1 MKVTRKSRAK
11 RGFTLVELLVVIAI
25 IGILIALLLPAVQ
38 AAREAARRSQ
48 CSNNMKQIGLAIH
61 NYHDSHRKFPPGY
74 MGDPPNDPGGCG
86 LVHHDRPG
94 WGWAAYI
101 LPYMEQG
108 SLYDQLGISGTKKAV
123 CSTPTGAQDDPAVG
137 NPNLQD
143 TLITSYRCPS
153 AVDPDLNPSRDT
165 ANNGDHGASN
175 YAGVA
180 GVDWSGEI
188 SGMKAVFG
196 DGTKYVA
203 SFRDFQDGTSNTF
216 AVGEKFRNRTPDSA
230 GTAIMS
236 SFPAYYGAV
245 WVGIAPDLRAATT
258 VGQLAPPPS
267 TYAVNGGA
275 LSAYA
280 SLHPGGAQFLLG
292 DGHVRF
298 VSENA
303 DQATLSA
310 VGVMND
316 GTVTG
321 EF

>member
-1 MKVTRKSRAK
+1 MEVSRRSQAM

-61 NYHDSHRKFPPGY
+61 NYHDSHKKFPPGY
-74 MGDPPNDPGGCG
+74 MGDPPNNPGGCG
-86 LVHHDRPG
+86 QVHHDRPG

-108 SLYDQLGISGTKKAV
+108 SLYDQLAISGTKKAV

-137 NPNLQD
+137 DPALQD
-143 TLITSYRCPS
+143 TLISGYRCPS

-165 ANNGDHGASN
+165 ANNGDHGTSN

-180 GVDWSGEI
+180 GVDWTGVD
-188 SGMKAVFG
+188 GNGLKAIFG
-196 DGTKYVA
+196 DGTVYVA

-216 AVGEKFRNRTPDSA
+216 AVGEKFGNRTPA
-230 GTAIMS
+230 GDPVLS
-236 SFPAYYGAV
+236 NFVEYYGAI
-245 WVGIAPDLRAATT
+245 WVGIPPDTRAATT
-258 VGQLAPPPS
+258 VGRLAPTG
-267 TYAVNGGA
+267 TYAVNGDSINA
-275 LSAYA
+275 FA